1 MTHCLVL
8 AAGKGERVKSRK
20 YSESKQYQEVN
31 DISPLNYLL
40 RSLDKIDEIKTITVV
55 IAKGDASKFKKNSKN
70 IKKLRRSVIGGK
82 TRQESSFKGLKNID
96 REFGKKR
103 NQKVIIHDA
112 ARPFVSKDLINSC
125 IKNLDRYK
133 AVCPIIKIDDTLK
146 KVSKKNQLIS
156 ENRDKI
162 VCIQT
167 PQGFKLKEIISLHKK
182 TKEKFTDDISLA
194 LEKKIK
200 IKLISGSKENFKI
213 TNTDDL
219 EMFGQIILGKK
230 INLVGIGFDI
240 HEFTKGDQIKLG
252 GLKFK
257 SKYGLLAN
265 SDGDV
270 LLHAITDSIFGAFNS
285 GDLGLHFPPESKLF
299 KNKNSIYFLK
309 KSLDI
314 IKEKN
319 GSILNLD
326 LNLICDYP
334 KIKPIRR
341 EILKKISSLLSL
353 NIDKVSLKATSTEDQ
368 GFINSKNGIAAQ
380 AIISLEVLRN
390 EK

>member
-70 IKKLRRSVIGGK
+70 IKKLRKSVIGGK

-96 REFGKKR
+96 KEFGKKR

-167 PQGFKLKEIISLHKK
+167 PQGFKLKEIISLHEK

-213 TNTDDL
+213 TSTDDL

>member
-8 AAGKGERVKSRK
+8 AAGKGERVRSSK
-20 YSESKQYQEVN
+20 YPESKQYQEVN

-40 RSLDKIDEIKTITVV
+40 KSLDKVDDIKTITVV

-70 IKKLRRSVIGGK
+70 IKKLRKSVIGGK
-82 TRQESSFKGLKNID
+82 TRQESSFKGLKDIY
-96 REFGKKR
+96 REFGKKKS
-103 NQKVIIHDA
+103 QKVIIHDA
-112 ARPFVSKDLINSC
+112 ARPFVSSDLIKSC
-125 IKNLDRYK
+125 IKSLDK
-133 AVCPIIKIDDTLK
+133 HQAVCPVIKIDDTLK

>member
-8 AAGKGERVKSRK
+8 AAGKGERVRSSK
-20 YSESKQYQEVN
+20 YPESKQYQEVN

-40 RSLDKIDEIKTITVV
+40 KSLDKVDDIKTITVV
-55 IAKGDASKFKKNSKN
+55 IAKGDAPKFKKNSKN
-70 IKKLRRSVIGGK
+70 IKKLRKSVVGGK
-82 TRQESSFKGLKNID
+82 TRQESSFKGLKDIY
-96 REFGKKR
+96 REFGKKKS
-103 NQKVIIHDA
+103 QKVIIHDA
-112 ARPFVSKDLINSC
+112 ARPFVSKDLIKSC
-125 IKNLDRYK
+125 IKSLDK
-133 AVCPIIKIDDTLK
+133 HQAVCPVIKIDDTLK
-146 KVSKKNQLIS
+146 KISKKNELIS
-156 ENRDKI
+156 KDRDKI
-162 VCIQT
+162 LSIQT
-167 PQGFKLKEIISLHKK
+167 PQGFKLKEIISLHEQ

-194 LEKKIK
+194 VEKKLK
-200 IKLISGSKENFKI
+200 IKLISGSKKNFKI
-213 TNTDDL
+213 TNKDDL
-219 EMFGQIILGKK
+219 QMFGQIILGQK
-230 INLVGIGFDI
+230 IKLVGIGFDI
-240 HEFTKGDQIKLG
+240 HEFKKGDQITLG

-270 LLHAITDSIFGAFNS
+270 LLHAITDSIFGAFNL

-299 KNKNSIYFLK
+299 KNKSSIYFLK
-309 KSLDI
+309 KSLDT

-319 GSILNLD
+319 GSIVNLD

-341 EILKKISSLLSL
+341 KILKKISSLMSI
-353 NIDKVSLKATSTEDQ
+353 NIDKVSLKATTTEDQ

-380 AIISLEVLRN
+380 AIISIEVSRN

>member
-8 AAGKGERVKSRK
+8 AAGKGERVRSRK

-40 RSLDKIDEIKTITVV
+40 RSLDKIDKIKTITVV

-70 IKKLRRSVIGGK
+70 IKKLRKSVIGGK

-96 REFGKKR
+96 KEFGKKR

-167 PQGFKLKEIISLHKK
+167 PQGFKLKEIISLHEK

>member
-8 AAGKGERVKSRK
+8 AAGKGERVRSRK

-70 IKKLRRSVIGGK
+70 IKKLRKSVIGGK

-96 REFGKKR
+96 KEFGKKR

-167 PQGFKLKEIISLHKK
+167 PQGFKLKEIISLHEK

>member
-1 MTHCLVL
+1 MCI
-8 AAGKGERVKSRK
+8 R
-20 YSESKQYQEVN
+20 
-31 DISPLNYLL
+31 
-40 RSLDKIDEIKTITVV
+40 
-55 IAKGDASKFKKNSKN
+55 
-70 IKKLRRSVIGGK
+70 
-82 TRQESSFKGLKNID
+82 D
-96 REFGKKR
+96 R
-103 NQKVIIHDA
+103 
-112 ARPFVSKDLINSC
+112 
-125 IKNLDRYK
+125 
-133 AVCPIIKIDDTLK
+133 
-146 KVSKKNQLIS
+146 
-156 ENRDKI
+156 
-162 VCIQT
+162 
-167 PQGFKLKEIISLHKK
+167 
-182 TKEKFTDDISLA
+182 
-194 LEKKIK
+194 
-200 IKLISGSKENFKI
+200 
-213 TNTDDL
+213 
-219 EMFGQIILGKK
+219 IILGKK

>member
-40 RSLDKIDEIKTITVV
+40 RSLDKIDKIKTITVV

>member
-20 YSESKQYQEVN
+20 YPESKQYQEVN

-40 RSLDKIDEIKTITVV
+40 RSLDKIDKIKTITVV

-70 IKKLRRSVIGGK
+70 IKKLRKSVIGGK

-96 REFGKKR
+96 KEFGKKR

-167 PQGFKLKEIISLHKK
+167 PQGFKLKEIISLHEK

-213 TNTDDL
+213 TTTDDL

>member
-8 AAGKGERVKSRK
+8 AAGKGKRVRSRK

-40 RSLDKIDEIKTITVV
+40 RSLDKIDKIKTITVV

-70 IKKLRRSVIGGK
+70 IKKLRKSVIGGK

-96 REFGKKR
+96 KEFGKKR

-167 PQGFKLKEIISLHKK
+167 PQGFKLKEIISLHEK

-285 GDLGLHFPPESKLF
+285 GDLGLNFPPESKLF

-314 IKEKN
+314 MKEKN
-319 GSILNLD
+319 GSIVNLD

-341 EILKKISSLLSL
+341 EILKKISSLLNL

>member
-40 RSLDKIDEIKTITVV
+40 RSLDKIDKIKTITVV

-70 IKKLRRSVIGGK
+70 IKKLRKSVIGGK

-96 REFGKKR
+96 KEFGKKR

-167 PQGFKLKEIISLHKK
+167 PQGFKLKEIISLHEK

>member
-70 IKKLRRSVIGGK
+70 IKKLRKSVIGGK

-125 IKNLDRYK
+125 IKNLDRYQ
-133 AVCPIIKIDDTLK
+133 AVCPVIKIDDTLK

-167 PQGFKLKEIISLHKK
+167 PQGFKLKEIISLHEK

>member
-40 RSLDKIDEIKTITVV
+40 RSLDKIDKIKTITVV

-70 IKKLRRSVIGGK
+70 IKKLRKSVIGGK

-96 REFGKKR
+96 KEFGKKR

-167 PQGFKLKEIISLHKK
+167 PQGFKLKEIISLHEK
-182 TKEKFTDDISLA
+182 TKEKFKDDISLA

>member
-8 AAGKGERVKSRK
+8 AAGRGERVRSAK
-20 YSESKQYQEVN
+20 YPESKQYQKVN
-31 DISPLNYLL
+31 NISPLNYLL
-40 RSLDKIDEIKTITVV
+40 MSLDKIDEIKTITVV
-55 IAKGDASKFKKNSKN
+55 IAKGDAPKFRENSKN
-70 IKKLRRSVIGGK
+70 IKKLRKSVIGGK

-96 REFGKKR
+96 KEFGRKK

-112 ARPFVSKDLINSC
+112 ARPFVSKKLIKLC
-125 IKNLDRYK
+125 IKNLDNYH
-133 AVCPIIKIDDTLK
+133 AVCPVIKSDDTLK
-146 KVSKKNQLIS
+146 KLAKKNQLIS
-156 ENRDKI
+156 EDRDKI
-162 VCIQT
+162 VSVQT
-167 PQGFKLKEIISLHKK
+167 PQGFQLKEIISLHKES
-182 TKEKFTDDISLA
+182 KEKFTDDISLA

-200 IKLISGSKENFKI
+200 IKLISGSKANFKI
-213 TNTDDL
+213 TNTDDIQ
-219 EMFGQIILGKK
+219 MFGQIISGKK
-230 INLVGIGFDI
+230 NNLVGIGFDI
-240 HEFTKGDQIKLG
+240 HEFTKGNQITLG

-285 GDLGLHFPPESKLF
+285 GDLGLHFPPKSKLF
-299 KNKNSIYFLK
+299 ENKNSIYFLK

-314 IKEKN
+314 MKKRN
-319 GSILNLD
+319 GSIINLD

-334 KIKPIRR
+334 KIKPLRGR
-341 EILKKISSLLSL
+341 ILKKISSLL
-353 NIDKVSLKATSTEDQ
+353 NIDIDKVCLKATSTEDQ

-380 AIISLEVLRN
+380 AIVSIEVPEY